1 MIPLNKKIKLMTGIL
16 YIRQRVNNEKPI
28 LEPEAFNRMLEEAE
42 PELKGFFDQLYKGTN
57 PGSKSHM
64 TNEKNK
70 KRLVLFCY
78 FLAGLNN
85 KFINGIKAEIGYMLD
100 GTGASA
106 SAIETFAGAGI
117 SIRRETVIKHKKK
130 NALIHSESVEA
141 FVSEYVSI
149 CCVYY
154 YI

>member
-1 MIPLNKKIKLMTGIL
+1 
-16 YIRQRVNNEKPI
+16 
-28 LEPEAFNRMLEEAE
+28 
-42 PELKGFFDQLYKGTN
+42 
-57 PGSKSHM
+57 M

-100 GTGASA
+100 GAGASS

-117 SIRRETVIKHKKK
+117 SIRRETVMRHKKK
-130 NALIHSESVEA
+130 QENTHNDTVSSFVLEHVRIMLMNFNLVVIILQILI
-141 FVSEYVSI
+141 
-149 CCVYY
+149 
-154 YI
+154 